1 MSSGSNLLAT
11 KKKKRRKRAMP
22 EEAAALEKVYR
33 LVCLFLLFIL
43 GRGDFRSFIV

>member
-11 KKKKRRKRAMP
+11 KKKRRKRAMP